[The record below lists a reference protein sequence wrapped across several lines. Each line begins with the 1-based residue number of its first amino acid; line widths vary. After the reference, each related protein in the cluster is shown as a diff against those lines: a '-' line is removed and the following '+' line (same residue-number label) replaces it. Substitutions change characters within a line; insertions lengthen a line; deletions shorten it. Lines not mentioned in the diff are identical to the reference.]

1 MSSTTPSETS
11 SPTGFLASP
20 RGQRWLMWICG
31 AVLVIGVAV
40 FLGVFLSRGSNQP
53 AAVNNISTVGSGPPK
68 TQSVTKNPRVP
79 ASASALKV
87 ARTFLET
94 AVVRKNLA
102 ASYSLVGPDL
112 KGGMTLAQ
120 WRKGAIP
127 VQFYP
132 AEDAKTA
139 KLVVKSSHKNE
150 LDLSVVL
157 TPTKASGVKRPQD
170 YDMVVKRIGGKW
182 LVNYFL
188 SNYKI
193 PIHATPP
200 N

>member
-20 RGQRWLMWICG
+20 QRQRWLMWISG

-40 FLGVFLSRGSNQP
+40 FLGVFLSRGSSGP
-53 AAVNNISTVGSGPPK
+53 AAVTNISTVGSGPSK
-68 TQSVTKNPRVP
+68 TKSVTKNPRVP

-94 AVVRKNLA
+94 AVVRKNLDVA
-102 ASYSLVGPDL
+102 YNLVGADL

-120 WRKGAIP
+120 WRKGNIP
-127 VQFYP
+127 IQFYP
-132 AEDAKTA
+132 AANVKTA
-139 KLVVKSSHKNE
+139 QLVVKSSHKNE

-157 TPTKASGVKRPQD
+157 NPTKASGIKRPQD
-170 YDMVVKRIGGKW
+170 YDMVVARIGGRW

-193 PIHATPP
+193 PIHPTPP